1 MSDSCPNPPL
11 AAASAWEPRVLVVDD
26 DPICRIAARGL
37 LERLGLS
44 VDTAADGRE
53 AQELAAGWAY
63 TAIFMDCYMP
73 EIDGYEATREIRAHM
88 EPQHAPPVI
97 ALTSHPRHVCLSAG
111 LDYHIPKPLRIESLR
126 DDCTSLGLLPWTG
139 AVAAD
144 AGAPIRDGSPEQLPL
159 LSGDGAA
166 TGPQV
171 PTPAPEKIL
180 TFARR
185 ATLRLPRLWRSANL
199 RDLGSLSATAGELQQ
214 GAMGVGAARV
224 AWLCDRMADAAS
236 HHRADL
242 AASFEPLIRQ
252 AVNDTAA
259 AARALPAT
267 SGAPADDLAPT
278 GANAA
283 PESWVPRTD
292 TVRVAIADD
301 DPLARMAI
309 EAMLKR
315 GDRLE
320 LVGTATDVP
329 EIVLLVGAERPD
341 VAILDVVMPGGGGAE
356 AARRI
361 RQGSP
366 GTRVIALTAFDSP
379 DAYLEMLSA
388 GAAGLLVKGCT
399 SDRLVQMVHQ
409 AAEGLAA

>member
-1 MSDSCPNPPL
+1 MSESSPQPL
-11 AAASAWEPRVLVVDD
+11 VAEASAWAPRVLVVDD
-26 DPICRIAARGL
+26 DPICRIAAKGL

-44 VDTAADGRE
+44 VDSAADGRE

-88 EPQHAPPVI
+88 EPEHAPPVI

-159 LSGDGAA
+159 LSGDAGA
-166 TGPQV
+166 TGP
-171 PTPAPEKIL
+171 IL

-199 RDLGSLSATAGELQQ
+199 RDLGSLSATAGEIQQ

-252 AVNDTAA
+252 AVNETAA
-259 AARALPAT
+259 AAQALPAA
-267 SGAPADDLAPT
+267 SGAPADGGAPT
-278 GANAA
+278 GAIAA

-341 VAILDVVMPGGGGAE
+341 VAILDVVMPGGGGPE
-356 AARRI
+356 AARQI

-366 GTRVIALTAFDSP
+366 DTKVIALTAFDSP

>member
-1 MSDSCPNPPL
+1 M
-11 AAASAWEPRVLVVDD
+11 LVVDD
-26 DPICRIAARGL
+26 DPICRIAAKGL

-88 EPQHAPPVI
+88 EPEHAPPVI
-97 ALTSHPRHVCLSAG
+97 ALTSHPRHVCLAAG

-144 AGAPIRDGSPEQLPL
+144 AGAPVRDGSPEQLPL
-159 LSGDGAA
+159 LSGDARG
-166 TGPQV
+166 TGP
-171 PTPAPEKIL
+171 IL

-199 RDLGSLSATAGELQQ
+199 RDPGSLSATAGEIQQ

-236 HHRADL
+236 HHHADL
-242 AASFEPLIRQ
+242 AAGFEPLIRQ
-252 AVNDTAA
+252 AVNETAA
-259 AARALPAT
+259 AAQALPAA
-267 SGAPADDLAPT
+267 SGAPADGDAPT
-278 GANAA
+278 GAIAA

-341 VAILDVVMPGGGGAE
+341 VAILDVVMPGGGGPE
-356 AARRI
+356 AARQI

-366 GTRVIALTAFDSP
+366 DTKVIALTAFDSP

>member
-252 AVNDTAA
+252 AVNETAA

-267 SGAPADDLAPT
+267 SGAPADGHAPT
-278 GANAA
+278 GAIAA
-283 PESWVPRTD
+283 PESWAPRAD